1 MALKKIP
8 KILRLRAKRYGVRVT
23 TGTKHRKPK
32 SIGTLK
38 KQIKQKCV
46 HSCVNRN
53 SRPVHR
59 KRIVVRKAMFPRR
72 SMVGPMAGPMAGSIS
87 ISPRFGSM
95 KPSCTDMYRYP
106 SAGVQRAPYTSGLSS
121 PYVQRGFNTAFGNG
135 CNSMYRY
142 PSAGV
147 QRAPYTSGLSSPY
160 VQRGFN
166 TAFGMKKRYRR
177 KRAFGENAAM
187 LAPYTQG
194 ANSMYNRPWVI

>member
-8 KILRLRAKRYGVRVT
+8 KILRLRARRYGVRVT

-32 SIGTLK
+32 SIGTIRR
-38 KQIKQKCV
+38 QIKQKCV
-46 HSCVNRN
+46 RSCSGGR
-53 SRPVHR
+53 RPVHR
-59 KRIVVRKAMFPRR
+59 KRRLVVKAVLPRGR
-72 SMVGPMAGPMAGSIS
+72 MVRPMAGSIS
-87 ISPRFGSM
+87 IPSFGSV

-121 PYVQRGFNTAFGNG
+121 PYVRGGFNTAFGNG

-147 QRAPYTSGLSSPY
+147 QRAPYTSGLLSPY

-166 TAFGMKKRYRR
+166 TAFGNAFESMRYPS
-177 KRAFGENAAM
+177 A
-187 LAPYTQG
+187 G
-194 ANSMYNRPWVI
+194 AQSSALGSDI